1 MNVGGKRDTISLVM
15 VVAGVIGALSLAGI
29 FVVYLVDTIGG
40 DGSSSGSTPARGTTL
55 QSGTSGPTGSSDG
68 AATPSKTPAPSS
80 SKGSSPTPAPA
91 PAAGSNP
98 RINRIPD
105 NQVYT
110 TFTNKSAGYS
120 ILTPKGW
127 TKGGSGTGI
136 EFRFGL
142 DNERIDIA
150 QGQLLTPVVVGRILA
165 ANSNIR
171 VLKQPRFVKVGAGQ
185 AIKATFR
192 QLGVVGGVGK
202 PANLIVDQYRLSKKG
217 KVATIALGGPKGVLK
232 YNADD
237 FRKIIASFRW
247 L

>member
-15 VVAGVIGALSLAGI
+15 VVAGAIGALSLAGI

-40 DGSSSGSTPARGTTL
+40 DGSSSGSTSARGTTL
-55 QSGTSGPTGSSDG
+55 QSGTSGPSASSD
-68 AATPSKTPAPSS
+68 ATPSKTPAPSS
-80 SKGSSPTPAPA
+80 STGSSATPA
-91 PAAGSNP
+91 PAAGSNA

-127 TKGGSGTGI
+127 TKGGSGNGI
-136 EFRFGL
+136 EFRLGL

-150 QGQLLTPVVVGRILA
+150 QGQLLTPVVVGRILQ
-165 ANSNIR
+165 ANSSIR
-171 VLKQPRFVKVGAGQ
+171 ILKQPRFVKVGGVK
-185 AIKATFR
+185 AIKSTFR
-192 QLGVVGGVGK
+192 QLGVVAGVGK
-202 PANLIVDQYRLSKKG
+202 PANLIVDQYRLAKKG
-217 KVATIALGGPKGVLK
+217 KVATIALGSPKGVLK

-237 FRKIIASFRW
+237 YRKIIASFRW